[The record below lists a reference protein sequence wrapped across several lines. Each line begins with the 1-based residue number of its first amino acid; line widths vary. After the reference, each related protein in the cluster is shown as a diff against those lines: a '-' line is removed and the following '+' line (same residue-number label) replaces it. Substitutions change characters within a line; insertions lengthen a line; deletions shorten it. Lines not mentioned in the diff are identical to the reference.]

1 VRIMHRTTDMSD
13 IHSFYELELDVEK
26 AVDKHFLYKEIE
38 HYYIQYILLKLPG
51 FLKHWIQKSIMASK
65 THHIHS
71 HAIER
76 VF

>member
-1 VRIMHRTTDMSD
+1 MHRTTNMGE
-13 IHSFYELELDVEK
+13 IYSFYELELEVEK

-38 HYYIQYILLKLPG
+38 HCYIQYILLKLPG
-51 FLKHWIQKSIMASK
+51 FLKHCLQKSIMASK
-65 THHIHS
+65 THPIHS